1 MISAYLHYAQL
12 TTSANDSARFFTARR
27 MTLARNIIP
36 PSNARYAGYV
46 GDIIRGSAPQKNSV
60 RIEKLVLTKVPRFN
74 SQGNGWYIAEFDALF
89 IPIGC
94 RPFVEIIENGNLIRS
109 TEKEFTGPEPVLR

>member
-1 MISAYLHYAQL
+1 MQIHFKQTGKEDAGSVISAYLQYAQL
-12 TTSANDSARFFTARR
+12 TSTANDSARFFTARR

-46 GDIIRGSAPQKNSV
+46 GDIIRGAAPHKSSV

-74 SQGNGWYIAEFDALF
+74 SQGNGLVNRLSSILIYH
-89 IPIGC
+89 
-94 RPFVEIIENGNLIRS
+94 IIRMS
-109 TEKEFTGPEPVLR
+109 PVR